1 MLTKLTLT
9 IEKSVIEKAKE
20 YAQDRNKSVSRIVE
34 EYLDGLSKN
43 KIKPSAKNDLKSPI
57 TDSLVGMFLDTGED
71 YKKILDDARSE
82 RFL

>member
-9 IEKSVIEKAKE
+9 IEKGVIERAKE

-43 KIKPSAKNDLKSPI
+43 RIRPSAKSDLQSPN
-57 TDSLVGMFLDTGED
+57 TESLGGMFSDTGED